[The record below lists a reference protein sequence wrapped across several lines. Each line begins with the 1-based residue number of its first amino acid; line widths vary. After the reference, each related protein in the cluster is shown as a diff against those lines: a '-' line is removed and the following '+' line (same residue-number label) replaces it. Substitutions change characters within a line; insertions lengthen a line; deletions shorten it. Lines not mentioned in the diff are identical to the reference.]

1 MTRYDHN
8 NLQNI
13 FFSKNPLSCS
23 GTDDNPNVRQITS
36 PDYGKSRKAIK
47 EYERAVEAEA
57 RVSSNKHLSH
67 DM

>member
-1 MTRYDHN
+1 MITTIYRT
-8 NLQNI
+8 I
-13 FFSKNPLSCS
+13 FFSKYPLSCS

-57 RVSSNKHLSH
+57 RVSSNRHFGR